1 MSNYHSGT
9 KESDLSKVAQMAD
22 SDLVRVL
29 IGGVPALMSL
39 TNFAA
44 ELDPILAASTNTSVI
59 RTVTAN
65 AALTD
70 ADNTLFVDSTS
81 GNLAVT
87 MPQPTTVFNTSTSV
101 SSKFTV
107 VQKVHNSNTVTIN
120 PFASESFYDGSA
132 QSSIILSSG
141 ASATFET
148 DGTDWVVVSS

>member
-9 KESDLSKVAQMAD
+9 KESDLSTVAQMAD
-22 SDLVRVL
+22 SDMVRILV
-29 IGGVPALMSL
+29 GGVPAKMSL
-39 TNFAA
+39 TNLAA
-44 ELDPILAASTNTSVI
+44 ELDPVLAASTNTSVI
-59 RTVTAN
+59 RTVTGN
-65 AALTD
+65 AALTS

-87 MPQPTTVFNTSTSV
+87 MPQPSTAFDSGTSV

-107 VQKVHNSNTVTIN
+107 VQKVHASNTVTVN

-132 QSSIILSSG
+132 QSSIVLSSG